1 MNAERTSGL
10 VQTSVETMSDAM
22 ETEEYNSGVGGPARN
37 EGFHSRETA
46 SAHIS

>member
-1 MNAERTSGL
+1 MNAEHTSGL

-22 ETEEYNSGVGGPARN
+22 ETEEYNNDVGGPARN
-37 EGFHSRETA
+37 EVFHSRETA